1 MDQMSDTT
9 KLRQSIE
16 ALVKLSEESWQKIV
30 ASFKIK
36 DLSKGT
42 ILLREGQVCQ
52 FVAYNVNGIFREYF
66 YREAMDKTS
75 DFIFQDTFFSA
86 YSSFIKQRPSNVYI
100 EALTDS
106 RVFIMDFKTKQKLFE
121 TVPEWDRLA
130 RRITEEHYS
139 AKERRANM
147 LTGLTAIEKYRDL
160 LKNGNP
166 EIIRNIPM
174 QHIASYLGIRPET
187 LSRIRKK
194 I

>member
-1 MDQMSDTT
+1 MTDTN

-16 ALVKLSEESWQKIV
+16 ALVKLSEESWQLIV

-36 DLSKGT
+36 DFSKGT
-42 ILLREGQVCQ
+42 ILLREGQICQ
-52 FVAYNVNGIFREYF
+52 FVAYNINGIFREYF
-66 YREAMDKTS
+66 YYDTIDKTS

-86 YSSFIKQRPSNVYI
+86 YSSFINQTPSNVYI

-106 RVFIMDFKTKQKLFE
+106 RVMIMDFNTKQKLFD

-147 LTGLTAIEKYRDL
+147 LTSLTAIEKYQDI

-166 EIIRNIPM
+166 EIIRNIPL